1 MWLEDRRVITPMTY
15 EPVPQRIERIRERLA
30 EIDSELLSIQVEE
43 NTDTEDSAEQAELI
57 SRVTELRDEH
67 RVLTERLDGLKDEPG
82 LR

>member
-1 MWLEDRRVITPMTY
+1 MTY

-30 EIDSELLSIQVEE
+30 EIDAELVSIKVEE
-43 NTDTEDSAEQAELI
+43 DKTDSEDPAEQAEVL

-67 RVLTERLDGLKDEPG
+67 SVLTERLDALKDEPE